1 MIKKLIYLL
10 LLLTVFD
17 VAYCQDLDEEIGEG
31 TTFEYNKH
39 YPRGRLQ
46 KAHRQLLPQALHQA

>member
-17 VAYCQDLDEEIGEG
+17 VAYCQDLDEEIDYDICVTKKGMYIRKKMEN
-31 TTFEYNKH
+31 EILIVYEI
-39 YPRGRLQ
+39 
-46 KAHRQLLPQALHQA
+46 